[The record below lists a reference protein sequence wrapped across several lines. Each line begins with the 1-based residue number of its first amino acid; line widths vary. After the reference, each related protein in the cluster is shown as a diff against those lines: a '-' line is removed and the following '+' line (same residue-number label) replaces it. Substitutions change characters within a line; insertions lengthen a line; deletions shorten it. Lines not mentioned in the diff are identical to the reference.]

1 MRITFFSAAY
11 NLRIWHGIIEKSCQY
26 FYQYKPP
33 EIFFKYLTFNLDK
46 MKIPFLLL
54 QADAGFY
61 ADHGFPFYVDFK
73 YSYDRYDGPN
83 C

>member
-1 MRITFFSAAY
+1 MSILLSY
-11 NLRIWHGIIEKSCQY
+11 N
-26 FYQYKPP
+26 PP

-54 QADAGFY
+54 QADAGFH

-73 YSYDRYDGPN
+73 YSYDRYDGPT